1 MAIRRGDGRQA
12 LIEATADVLQRGEE
26 VQIKAIAETAGVSH
40 TLIYRHFP
48 DGGKEEL
55 IAEAYAHVFQSLAR
69 TDIDRLFEVLAEPLP
84 MRESVRTFMLTILD
98 PMRTQVRW
106 ARLEALAQTRTNPY
120 VADRIESARR
130 GLIDAFAVRL
140 RELAPALNEETA
152 TGISLIAQALPLGIT
167 AIGGPLMSARQRAI
181 VAGLWS
187 EAIVFLL
194 ENAQTNTHTEF

>member
-1 MAIRRGDGRQA
+1 MVIKRGDGRQA
-12 LIEATADVLQRGEE
+12 LIEATADVLQRGED

-55 IAEAYAHVFQSLAR
+55 IAEAYAHVFQALAKA
-69 TDIDRLFEVLAEPLP
+69 DIDRLFEVLADPLP
-84 MRESVRTFMLTILD
+84 MRESVRSFMLTILD
-98 PMRTQVRW
+98 PARTTVRW

-120 VADRIESARR
+120 VEERIESARR
-130 GLIDAFAVRL
+130 GLIDAFAIRL
-140 RELAPALNEETA
+140 RELAPAIDEETA

-167 AIGGPLMSARQRAI
+167 AIGGPHMSAQQRDT
-181 VAGLWS
+181 VAVLWS

-194 ENAQTNTHTEF
+194 ESALRNSDVY